1 MSYVDHNFI
10 NASISSGGGFSIS
23 IDLEHYSTQGT
34 VRLAGIAMGMSK
46 AEAEGWAHNV
56 PTSFT
61 YADLFVGY
69 RGNQSAIQVFEN
81 GTEVI
86 NNATAGDAST
96 LPKKLKIDFTCSDF
110 NVGSTVNYKVTFGG
124 AAMGTGSFTWSGTNE
139 NYIGV
144 YSNLFPASGTT
155 GQLDDFAVSALVA
168 EPSPY
173 ETWAAINTLGSTPE
187 EDFDSDGVP
196 NAIEFVLGGDK
207 NTNDLGKLPTA
218 TTSSSNM
225 TFTFVRDRDS
235 VDANVS
241 VAIEVGTEL
250 GVWPNLFTVGGNT
263 ASSTA
268 GVTVTDNGNG
278 TDTITLTVPRAPDTR
293 KFARL
298 KVGITE

>member
-1 MSYVDHNFI
+1 
-10 NASISSGGGFSIS
+10 
-23 IDLEHYSTQGT
+23 
-34 VRLAGIAMGMSK
+34 MGMSK

-110 NVGSTVNYKVTFGG
+110 NVGSTVNYEVTFGG

-155 GQLDDFAVSALVA
+155 GQLDDLAEHQCPRAVSA
-168 EPSPY
+168 S
-173 ETWAAINTLGSTPE
+173 
-187 EDFDSDGVP
+187 
-196 NAIEFVLGGDK
+196 
-207 NTNDLGKLPTA
+207 
-218 TTSSSNM
+218 
-225 TFTFVRDRDS
+225 
-235 VDANVS
+235 
-241 VAIEVGTEL
+241 
-250 GVWPNLFTVGGNT
+250 
-263 ASSTA
+263 A
-268 GVTVTDNGNG
+268 GV
-278 TDTITLTVPRAPDTR
+278 L
-293 KFARL
+293 
-298 KVGITE
+298 

>member
-1 MSYVDHNFI
+1 
-10 NASISSGGGFSIS
+10 
-23 IDLEHYSTQGT
+23 
-34 VRLAGIAMGMSK
+34 MGMSK

-110 NVGSTVNYKVTFGG
+110 NIGSTVNYKVTFGG
-124 AAMGTGSFTWSGTNE
+124 AAMGIGSFTWSGTNE
-139 NYIGV
+139 NYIGI
-144 YSNLFPASGTT
+144 YSNLFPVSGTT
-155 GQLDDFAVSALVA
+155 GQLDDFSVIALVP

-173 ETWAAINTLGSTPE
+173 ETWSATNTLGSTAE
-187 EDFDSDGVP
+187 EDFDGDGVP
-196 NAIEFVLGGDK
+196 NAIEFILGGDK
-207 NTNDLGKLPTA
+207 NTNDLGKLPIA
-218 TTSSSNM
+218 TTSGGNM

-235 VDANVS
+235 VDAKVS
-241 VAIEVGTEL
+241 VAIEVGPNL
-250 GVWPNLFTVGGNT
+250 GTWPNTFTVGPNT
-263 ASSTA
+263 ADSSA
-268 GVTVTDNGNG
+268 GVTVTNNGNG
-278 TDTITLTVPRAPDTR
+278 TDTITLTVLRAPDAK

-298 KVGITE
+298 KVIITE

>member
-1 MSYVDHNFI
+1 MSLWISEYTVRRFCPCCVGYTTWTTYMDEIGVCYNDLGVRHEVNMVRGKYGY
-10 NASISSGGGFSIS
+10 SIHVMKSMYNGGGFSIS
-23 IDLEHYSTQGT
+23 IDLEHYSTAGT
-34 VRLAGIAMGMSK
+34 IRHLGIAVGMSK

-56 PTSFT
+56 PTGFT

-155 GQLDDFAVSALVA
+155 GQLDDFSVSALMA
-168 EPSPY
+168 EPPL
-173 ETWAAINTLGSTPE
+173 AI
-187 EDFDSDGVP
+187 
-196 NAIEFVLGGDK
+196 
-207 NTNDLGKLPTA
+207 
-218 TTSSSNM
+218 
-225 TFTFVRDRDS
+225 
-235 VDANVS
+235 
-241 VAIEVGTEL
+241 
-250 GVWPNLFTVGGNT
+250 
-263 ASSTA
+263 
-268 GVTVTDNGNG
+268 
-278 TDTITLTVPRAPDTR
+278 
-293 KFARL
+293 
-298 KVGITE
+298 